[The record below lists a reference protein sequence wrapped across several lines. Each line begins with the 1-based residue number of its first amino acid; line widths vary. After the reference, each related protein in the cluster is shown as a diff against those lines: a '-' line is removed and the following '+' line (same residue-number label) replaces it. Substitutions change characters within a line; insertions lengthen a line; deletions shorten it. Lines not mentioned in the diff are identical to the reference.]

1 MKYLCAVQIAKA
13 FLLLSFSQPDFAD
26 RRQMIDRHGSAMVK
40 YFLLVDLDDLEKEG
54 ATRMKN
60 KLAALK
66 GNVFYGVGAI
76 GLDLSY
82 GLFYNWL
89 AKYMTD
95 ILHLNKKFLLFLTP
109 IARIWDGINDPM
121 MGVIVDQ
128 TNTRFGRYKPW
139 VIFGSTANAIVLT
152 LIFLTPSV
160 FDLSGGIGIYIYM
173 AILYV
178 LWGMTNTTADIP
190 YWSMIPSF
198 TTDPGERNIL
208 ATIARTFSGL
218 GQGII
223 TIASPLVYSWLS
235 HTTNAAGDKVYDVYS
250 YRYWAMIC
258 SVLLIGFSV
267 LSMSKVKEV
276 NHVKNNETFSF
287 KKIFQIIK
295 DNDQLRIFMLF
306 AAISNTGWYMISGV
320 AAYYFDVVKGDP
332 NAQSL
337 FSFFGAVGSI
347 LGLVIIP
354 VMTKF
359 TTKRRTYQFSLALS
373 FVGFVLMAIGGWVM
387 NNDIVMGIGYL
398 IGSTGIAS
406 MFIAQTI
413 FLADIVDYGEVKM
426 GYRAESGTFSMK
438 GFLQKMAYTIETII
452 LFAGLEITKYNENL
466 HAAND
471 MSVKNAISSMMFIVP
486 AVCVLLSLIIYTLR
500 FKLHGDYMDQIT
512 AEATKRKAERDSVA
526 AAEK

>member
-1 MKYLCAVQIAKA
+1 M
-13 FLLLSFSQPDFAD
+13 
-26 RRQMIDRHGSAMVK
+26 
-40 YFLLVDLDDLEKEG
+40 EG
-54 ATRMKN
+54 VLQMKN

-95 ILHLNKKFLLFLTP
+95 ILHLNKRFLLLLTP

-128 TNTRFGRYKPW
+128 TNTKFGRYKPW
-139 VIFGSTANAIVLT
+139 VIFGSCTNAIVLT

-160 FDLSGGIGIYIYM
+160 FDLNGGIGIYIYM

-198 TTDPGERNIL
+198 TSDPGERNML

-223 TIASPLVYSWLS
+223 TIASPLVYSWFS
-235 HTTNAAGDKVYDVYS
+235 RTTDSAGNKVYDVYS

-258 SVLLIGFSV
+258 AVLLIGFSV
-267 LSMSKVKEV
+267 LSMAKIKEV
-276 NHVKNNETFSF
+276 NHIKSDEKFSF
-287 KKIFQIIK
+287 KKIFKIIK
-295 DNDQLRIFMLF
+295 DNDQLQVFMVF

-320 AAYYFDVVKGDP
+320 AAYYFDVVVGNPDE
-332 NAQSL
+332 QSL
-337 FSFFGAVGSI
+337 FSAFGAVGSI
-347 LGLVIIP
+347 LGLAIIP

-359 TTKRRTYQFSLALS
+359 TSKRRTYQFSLALS
-373 FVGFVLMAIGGWVM
+373 FVGYVLMGIGGWAMDSAV
-387 NNDIVMGIGYL
+387 VLGIGYL
-398 IGSTGIAS
+398 IGSTGMAS

-452 LFAGLEITKYNENL
+452 LFAGLDITKYDENL
-466 HAAND
+466 HAANAIG
-471 MSVKNAISSMMFIVP
+471 VKNAINSMMFVVP
-486 AVCVLLSLIIYTLR
+486 AVCVLLSLIIYTAR
-500 FKLHGDYMDQIT
+500 FKLHGKFMDDVT
-512 AEATKRKAERDSVA
+512 AEVTRRREAREEKLAESQQVQ
-526 AAEK
+526 

>member
-1 MKYLCAVQIAKA
+1 
-13 FLLLSFSQPDFAD
+13 
-26 RRQMIDRHGSAMVK
+26 
-40 YFLLVDLDDLEKEG
+40 
-54 ATRMKN
+54 MKN

-66 GNVFYGVGAI
+66 GNVVYGVGAI

-128 TNTRFGRYKPW
+128 TNTKYGRYKPW
-139 VIFGSTANAIVLT
+139 VIFGSCTNAIVLT

-160 FDLSGGIGIYIYM
+160 FNLNGGIGIYIYM

-198 TTDPGERNIL
+198 TSDPGERNIL

-235 HTTNAAGDKVYDVYS
+235 RTTNAAGEKVYDVYS

-258 SVLLIGFSV
+258 AAMLIFFSV
-267 LSMSKVKEV
+267 VSMSKIKEV
-276 NHVKNNETFSF
+276 NHTKSDEKFSF
-287 KKIFQIIK
+287 KKIFKIVK
-295 DNDQLRIFMLF
+295 DNDQLRVFMLF

-332 NAQSL
+332 DSQSL
-337 FSFFGAVGSI
+337 FSVFGAVGSI
-347 LGLVIIP
+347 LGLAIIP
-354 VMTKF
+354 IMTKF

-373 FVGFVLMAIGGWVM
+373 FAGFVLMAVGGWAMDSDV
-387 NNDIVMGIGYL
+387 VMGIGYL

-406 MFIAQTI
+406 MFIAQTV

-452 LFAGLEITKYNENL
+452 LFAGLEITKYDENL

-471 MSVKNAISSMMFIVP
+471 MGVKNAISSMMFLVP
-486 AVCVLLSLIIYTLR
+486 AVCVLLSLIIYTFR
-500 FKLHGDYMDQIT
+500 FKLHGKYMDQIT
-512 AEATKRKAERDSVA
+512 EEVTKRRA
-526 AAEK
+526 AREETAGTKQ